1 MIFKRVGDSRPY
13 PSHGYTQKKWSQLA
27 NWDHFFCVYP
37 WLGYGR
43 ESPTRLKITERSYK
57 LLVILADGPT
67 GACDRLRNTPTGC

>member
-1 MIFKRVGDSRPY
+1 TG
-13 PSHGYTQKKWSQLA
+13 A